1 MTAHSELTRQK
12 SELQHKTRT
21 LCSEIQKQTSPNCLV
36 LINSRKHECK
46 CCQPKQ
52 KTWGK
57 LQSILTSWLT
67 RASFSAES
75 TNNIKT
81 KITHH
86 RVMEDGCIWEGLL
99 LLNAF

>member
-1 MTAHSELTRQK
+1 MQVLLVKAKDLRKTAKEH
-12 SELQHKTRT
+12 
-21 LCSEIQKQTSPNCLV
+21 
-36 LINSRKHECK
+36 
-46 CCQPKQ
+46 
-52 KTWGK
+52 
-57 LQSILTSWLT
+57 ILTSWLS

-99 LLNAF
+99 LLSAF